1 MILEVLLSTLPSLDW
16 IHAFLF
22 VTKSLLFKGRLREGR
37 LREGEALWQK
47 QGWLPRA
54 VAWLSCDI
62 S

>member
-16 IHAFLF
+16 IHAFLV
-22 VTKSLLFKGRLREGR
+22 VTKSLLFKGR

-54 VAWLSCDI
+54 VAWLSFDI

>member
-22 VTKSLLFKGRLREGR
+22 VTKSLLFKGRLREG
-37 LREGEALWQK
+37 EVLWQK

>member
-1 MILEVLLSTLPSLDW
+1 MILEVLLSTLPSLYW

-22 VTKSLLFKGRLREGR
+22 VTKSLFKGRLREG
-37 LREGEALWQK
+37 EVLWQK

-54 VAWLSCDI
+54 VVWLSCDI